1 MVDSSSSDDIMI
13 EIFFSFFHYLY
24 METLLAFTGVLFTPT
39 LSTYVSVGEGFFST
53 LVGAK
58 FLYIG
63 IIVLITL
70 LTNIVRALR
79 YCRGEKGEFSSFGIS
94 YGLKKGLLC
103 GIFAVVGLL
112 ATYFIPILRL
122 PFTVASLIP
131 GVGDALDGFIMA
143 IFYLFS
149 YVAIAYP
156 IWGAC

>member
-1 MVDSSSSDDIMI
+1 
-13 EIFFSFFHYLY
+13 
-24 METLLAFTGVLFTPT
+24 METFLAFLGVLFTPV
-39 LSTYVSVGEGFFST
+39 LSTYVPVNDGFFST
-53 LVGAK
+53 LVGSK

-63 IIVLITL
+63 IIMAVTL
-70 LTNIVRALR
+70 LTNIIRAMR
-79 YCRGEKGEFSSFGIS
+79 YCRGHKGEFNSFGIS

-112 ATYFIPILRL
+112 ATYFIPFLRL
-122 PFTVASLIP
+122 PFTIASFIP
-131 GVGDALDGFIMA
+131 GVGESLDGFIMA